1 MLLANY
7 SYWPFVNFL
16 NFKFVPVH
24 FRMAVINLSSIV
36 WNAYLA
42 FKNQTS
48 KKKFSELAVDKATE
62 AAYNFP
68 PK

>member
-1 MLLANY
+1 M
-7 SYWPFVNFL
+7 
-16 NFKFVPVH
+16 H
-24 FRMAVINLSSIV
+24 FRMVAINLSSIL

-48 KKKFSELAVDKATE
+48 KKKFSELAVDKAVE